1 MSTSSVALN
10 EIPREQRGPT
20 RRVDGGMLGGLLAG
34 AGAVVGAIAVTG
46 IHLSYFFQPSGI
58 LMVIGGTLAVVFVT
72 TPLPALRSAAA
83 RVLELVW
90 HRGADRSQLRK
101 QIMTYVRV
109 ARAQGLLGIESMVS
123 ECEHPFLRES
133 LILALDV
140 QRAELQGTMETKL
153 RLHERQGEGDARTLE
168 SAGGFAPTIGVLGTM
183 VGLVDA
189 LRRFS
194 DLPSVASGV
203 GIAFAS
209 TFYGLGLA
217 NLLLLPLAYRIRA
230 MMAEK
235 LETEEMILEG
245 VLCILD
251 GIHPSLVSE
260 RLRAFLGETAE
271 V

>member
-1 MSTSSVALN
+1 MSSPSIALN
-10 EIPREQRGPT
+10 EIPREQRVSS
-20 RRVDGGMLGGLLAG
+20 RRIDTGMLGGLA
-34 AGAVVGAIAVTG
+34 AAAAAVIAAITAAG
-46 IHLSYFFQPSGI
+46 IHLSYFIQPSGI
-58 LMVIGGTLAVVFVT
+58 LMVLGGTLAVAFVT
-72 TPLPALRSAAA
+72 TPLRALRSASA

-90 HRGADRSQLRK
+90 HSGADRGELRK
-101 QIMTYVRV
+101 EIMTYVRV
-109 ARAQGLLGIESMVS
+109 ARAQGLLGLEPLVAD
-123 ECEHPFLRES
+123 CKHVFLRES

-140 QRAELQGTMETKL
+140 QRAELQTTMETKL
-153 RLHERQGEGDARTLE
+153 RLHERQGEADARTLE
-168 SAGGFAPTIGVLGTM
+168 SAGGFAPTIGVLGTV

-194 DLPSVASGV
+194 DLSSVASGV
-203 GIAFAS
+203 GMAFAS

-260 RLRAFLGETAE
+260 RLRAFIGESAE